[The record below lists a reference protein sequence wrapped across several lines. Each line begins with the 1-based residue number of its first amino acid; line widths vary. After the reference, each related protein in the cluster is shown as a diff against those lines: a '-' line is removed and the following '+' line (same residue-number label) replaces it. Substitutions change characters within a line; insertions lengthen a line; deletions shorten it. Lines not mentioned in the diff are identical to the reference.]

1 MTTFPFAKYA
11 SQNLALLAAAGLL
24 ALGLTACG
32 AADSTEADNAEGTQ
46 AIAAESADGP
56 GAQKGE
62 GMHDKRGRH
71 GKKDPAAFLA
81 RFDENKDGK
90 LAVAELPE
98 KMRDRVGD
106 ADTDKDGFLS
116 VEELKAHA
124 PEGPHGHGP
133 RGMKDRA
140 AMMEKFDANK
150 DGKLAVTELPEKM
163 REHMGEVDANK
174 DGFVT
179 ADELKARK
187 EQHAKERFAKKDTNS
202 DGALTEAEVGA
213 DHWDHMKVAD
223 SNSDAKITL
232 AELEEAHASGKLK
245 GKWGKGGEGRRG
257 GQDR

>member
-11 SQNLALLAAAGLL
+11 SQNLALLATAGLL

-32 AADSTEADNAEGTQ
+32 AAESPEADNAEGAQ
-46 AIAAESADGP
+46 AIAAEPADGP

-62 GMHDKRGRH
+62 GIHDKRGRH

-98 KMRDRVGD
+98 KMRDRVGG

-116 VEELKAHA
+116 IDELKAHA
-124 PEGPHGHGP
+124 PAGPDGHHGP
-133 RGMKDRA
+133 RGMKDPA

-150 DGKLAVTELPEKM
+150 DGKLAVSEMPEKM
-163 REHMGEVDANK
+163 QEHMGEVDANK

-179 ADELKARK
+179 ADEFKARA

-213 DHWDHMKVAD
+213 DHWEHMKVAD
-223 SNSDAKITL
+223 ANSDAKVTL
-232 AELEEAHASGKLK
+232 AELEEARASGKMK
-245 GKWGKGGEGRRG
+245 GKWGKGEGRRG